1 MKAFVSRMSLWVGLG
16 VSLALMS
23 DVFQAA
29 AAPQAPPIPQTTLI
43 PKAPAAPKDL
53 PAQAY
58 QMSLV
63 WMVDADTPREF
74 IFVVNGAVG
83 YRTVAALKHS
93 ISSFPPGSTLTWAP
107 SDARIG
113 GEPLL
118 SSPEDMK
125 KFAAFCKSAKVKLV
139 IVPGG

>member
-1 MKAFVSRMSLWVGLG
+1 MKASVSRMSLVVGLG
-16 VSLALMS
+16 VSLALIS
-23 DVFQAA
+23 GVFQAV
-29 AAPQAPPIPQTTLI
+29 AAPQAPSVL
-43 PKAPAAPKDL
+43 KAPATPKDL

-63 WMVDADTPREF
+63 WMADADTPREF
-74 IFVVNGAVG
+74 IFVINGAVG
-83 YRTVAALKHS
+83 YKTVAALENG
-93 ISSFPPGSTLTWAP
+93 IFNFPPGSTLTWAP
-107 SDARIG
+107 SDARTG